1 MHEMKTTFSYSLEG
15 QETERLTFR
24 KLTEQDFDTW
34 LEFCKFPDSLKY
46 VFSQEQLKIEDPIE
60 RCRIW
65 FDRVFS
71 RYNSELGGMNAL
83 IEKQTGAL
91 VGQCGLLIQTIDG
104 VQELE
109 IGYSIM
115 PAFRGKGYATE
126 AAIKCKQVAFEQ
138 NYSQSL
144 ISIIVPENTASIGV
158 ALNNGMQLDKTTISN
173 GDRVNIYRIDK

>member
-1 MHEMKTTFSYSLEG
+1 MKQTFNYSLEG

-46 VFSQEQLKIEDPIE
+46 VFSQDQLKIEDPIE
-60 RCRIW
+60 RCQIW
-65 FDRVFS
+65 FDRVFN

-126 AAIKCKQVAFEQ
+126 AAKKCKQVAFEQ
-138 NYSQSL
+138 NYAASL
-144 ISIIVPENTASIGV
+144 ISIIVPENSASIGV
-158 ALNNGMQLDKTTISN
+158 ALNNGMQLDKTTMSN
-173 GDRVNIYRIDK
+173 GDRVHVYRIDK